1 MPKYLQVDTVPRGAN
16 EQLGLDLWLV
26 RARVSEINRS
36 QSFEP
41 NKRLIMGRI
50 REKCHEFFKDHATL
64 AKKRVCLECDKAV
77 SNNTTRLKNHL
88 KVCKPFFDLKA
99 VAAIEVPVIKAK
111 RTITTISSGASSQK
125 RQRKEPLVTTLT

>member
-1 MPKYLQVDTVPRGAN
+1 M
-16 EQLGLDLWLV
+16 V

-88 KVCKPFFDLKA
+88 KVCKPFFEKYKDPTTGLLPVRVYDLKA
-99 VAAIEVPVIKAK
+99 VAANEVPVIKAK
-111 RTITTISSGASSQK
+111 RTTFRSPS
-125 RQRKEPLVTTLT
+125 